1 VPPVKVSP
9 GTRLPIL
16 GVTAGDLPPR
26 SLVVGDPAR
35 AEKAAAR
42 LAGARE
48 LGRTREYITFVGE
61 HRGTEVSVVS
71 HGVGSAGAA
80 VCFEEL
86 YRAGAEIV
94 IRAGTA
100 GGMQPDVLDGH
111 LVVATAAVRAD
122 GYSQY
127 VVPPEF
133 PAVAHHLAVAKLL
146 EKADAAGVEVHRG
159 IVLTLAPFYPYQVLG
174 SSLPMWHEAG
184 VVAVE
189 MEAAALF
196 VIASLHGAAAGAIL
210 AIDGNPLVEKDD
222 TMEAYNPNRQIVHDA
237 VDAMIDIALDT
248 LVDRAFIS

>member
-1 VPPVKVSP
+1 MAAVKVTP
-9 GTRLPIL
+9 DTRLPIL
-16 GVTAGDLPPR
+16 GVKAGDLPLR

-35 AEKAAAR
+35 AEKAASR
-42 LAGARE
+42 LEGVRE
-48 LGRTREYITFVGE
+48 LGRTREYVTFVGE
-61 HRGTEVSVVS
+61 HRGTNVSVVS
-71 HGVGSAGAA
+71 HGVGGAGAA

-86 YRAGAEIV
+86 YRAGAELV

-100 GGMQPDVLDGH
+100 GGMQPHVLDGH

-133 PAVAHHLAVAKLL
+133 PAVADHRVVERLL
-146 EKADAAGVEVHRG
+146 WIGGAAGVELHSG
-159 IVLTLAPFYPYQVLG
+159 IVLTLAPFYTHGILG

-196 VIASLHGAAAGAIL
+196 VIASLHRSRAGAIL
-210 AIDGNPLVEKDD
+210 AIDGNPLVEQDD
-222 TMEAYNPNRQIVHDA
+222 TMEGYNPNRQVVHDA
-237 VDAMIDIALDT
+237 VESMIGIALDA
-248 LVDRAFIS
+248 LVE

>member
-1 VPPVKVSP
+1 MPAVKVTP
-9 GTRLPIL
+9 DTRLPIL
-16 GVTAGDLPPR
+16 GVRAGDLPPR

-42 LAGARE
+42 LDGVRQ
-48 LGRTREYITFVGE
+48 LGRTREYITFVGK
-61 HRGTEVSVVS
+61 HHGTEMAVVS

-86 YRAGAEIV
+86 YRAGAELV

-100 GGMQPDVLDGH
+100 GGMQPEVLDGH

-133 PAVAHHLAVAKLL
+133 PAVADHLVVERLL
-146 EKADAAGVEVHRG
+146 EKAGAAGVELHKG

-189 MEAAALF
+189 MEVAALF

-222 TMEAYNPNRQIVHDA
+222 TMEGYNPNRQVVHEA
-237 VDAMIDIALDT
+237 VEAMIGIALDA
-248 LVDRAFIS
+248 LVG

>member
-1 VPPVKVSP
+1 MPTVKVSP
-9 GTRLPIL
+9 DTRLPIL
-16 GVTAGDLPPR
+16 GVRAGDLPRR

-42 LAGARE
+42 LEEVRE
-48 LGRTREYITFVGE
+48 LGRTREYVTFVGK
-61 HRGTEVSVVS
+61 HRGTDVAVVS

-86 YRAGAEIV
+86 FRAGAEVV

-100 GGMQPDVLDGH
+100 GGMQPEVLDGH

-122 GYSQY
+122 GYSHH

-133 PAVAHHLAVAKLL
+133 PAIADHRVVERLLRNASAAAV
-146 EKADAAGVEVHRG
+146 ETHQGV
-159 IVLTLAPFYPYQVLG
+159 VLTLAPFYPHEVLG
-174 SSLPMWHEAG
+174 SSLPMWHQAG

-196 VIASLHGAAAGAIL
+196 VIASLHRSAAGAIL
-210 AIDGNPLVEKDD
+210 AIDGNPLIEQDD
-222 TMEAYNPNRQIVHDA
+222 TMEGYNPNRTVVHEA
-237 VDAMIDIALDT
+237 VEAMIGIALDA
-248 LVDRAFIS
+248 LVD

>member
-1 VPPVKVSP
+1 MPAVKVSP
-9 GTRLPIL
+9 DTRLPIL
-16 GVTAGDLPPR
+16 GVTAGDLPAR

-42 LAGARE
+42 LEGMRE
-48 LGRTREYITFVGE
+48 LGRTREYVTFVGR
-61 HRGTEVSVVS
+61 HRGTDVAVAS

-86 YRAGAEIV
+86 YRAGAELV

-100 GGMQPDVLDGH
+100 GGMQPEVLDGH

-133 PAVAHHLAVAKLL
+133 PAVADHLVVQRLL
-146 EKADAAGVEVHRG
+146 EKAGAAGVEVHKG

-196 VIASLHGAAAGAIL
+196 VIASLHRAAAGAIL
-210 AIDGNPLVEKDD
+210 AIDGNPLVENDD
-222 TMEAYNPNRQIVHDA
+222 TMGGYDPNRQIVHDA
-237 VDAMIDIALDT
+237 VDAMIDIALDA
-248 LVDRAFIS
+248 LVV

>member
-1 VPPVKVSP
+1 MPPVRVSP
-9 GTRLPIL
+9 DTRLPIL
-16 GVTAGDLPPR
+16 GVRAGDLPAR
-26 SLVVGDPAR
+26 SLVVGDPGR

-42 LAGARE
+42 LDGVRE
-48 LGRTREYITFVGE
+48 LGRTREYVTFVGE
-61 HRGTEVSVVS
+61 HQGIRVAVVS
-71 HGVGSAGAA
+71 HGVGSPGAA

-86 YRAGAEIV
+86 YRAGAELV

-122 GYSQY
+122 GYTQY

-133 PAVAHHLAVAKLL
+133 PAVADHRSVERLLAIGR
-146 EKADAAGVEVHRG
+146 AAGVELHSG
-159 IVLTLAPFYPYQVLG
+159 LVLTLAPFYPHEVLG

-196 VIASLHGAAAGAIL
+196 VIASLHRSAAAAIL
-210 AIDGNPLVEKDD
+210 AIDGNPLIEKDG
-222 TMEAYNPNRQIVHDA
+222 TMEGYNPNRKVVHDA
-237 VDAMIDIALDT
+237 VESMIGIALDA
-248 LVDRAFIS
+248 LVG

>member
-1 VPPVKVSP
+1 MPAVKVSP
-9 GTRLPIL
+9 DTRLPIL

-42 LAGARE
+42 LEGVRE
-48 LGRTREYITFVGE
+48 LGRTREFVTFVGK
-61 HRGTEVSVVS
+61 HRGTDVAVAS

-86 YRAGAEIV
+86 YRAGAELV

-100 GGMQPDVLDGH
+100 GGMQPEVLDGH

-133 PAVAHHLAVAKLL
+133 PAVADHLVVQSLL
-146 EKADAAGVEVHRG
+146 EKAGAAGVEVHKG
-159 IVLTLAPFYPYQVLG
+159 IVLTLAPFYPHQVLG

-196 VIASLHGAAAGAIL
+196 VIASLHRAAAGAIL
-210 AIDGNPLVEKDD
+210 AIDGNPLVENDD
-222 TMEAYNPNRQIVHDA
+222 TMEGYDPNRQIVHDA
-237 VDAMIDIALDT
+237 VDAMIDIALDA
-248 LVDRAFIS
+248 LVP